1 MSKQKKTD
9 ISSLFD
15 CSIEVSDK
23 LEKKLSSAKKKKK
36 HKKQNGKNKGKR
48 TNKRYNKSDEFEELK
63 KYIFDLYYANTL
75 RQDMLVWAMASMLGS
90 NNKDHVEDDIIK
102 ISGGEND
109 AKKSC

>member
-1 MSKQKKTD
+1 M
-9 ISSLFD
+9 
-15 CSIEVSDK
+15 SDK

-48 TNKRYNKSDEFEELK
+48 TNKKYNKSDEFEELK
-63 KYIFDLYYANTL
+63 KYFFDLYYANTL